1 MRVKITFTNGTSMF
15 GNLTADS
22 GTVGKVMNDDT
33 KFVPFIQP
41 NGREVM
47 LNKNSIAYIV
57 EDYDV

>member
-1 MRVKITFTNGTSMF
+1 MF